1 MPNNLS
7 SNVSTKVAKVFLAAF
22 DNARVISKATD
33 TRLFTGSD
41 GFTPEFGAT
50 IYAKRPHDYAV
61 ISTSGGD
68 ISGSTKSD
76 IISGRAACT
85 VQNYI
90 TVATSWTNYEE
101 ALQLEQL
108 EEILAPM
115 ATRAAINLETTYATF
130 LRKGLGLSIGTPGTA
145 ATTWEHVASA
155 GAFLNAAGVPMDAP
169 WYYIMNPFTQMKM
182 AGLQNAILNDKLTMS
197 SWEKSQIPGQF
208 AGLTALTSNALS
220 TFTNGVGADR
230 VGALSGTPT
239 ATYAAAKDS
248 MTQSLAISGMSAGTT
263 VKAGEILE
271 VTGRFRNNIATKNPM
286 VDATGAQVK
295 WRAIVTADVTFNSSG
310 AGTLVCTGP
319 AIFEAVNQ
327 YNTVDSALTS
337 GDVVTLLGTSGA
349 TVAPNLF
356 FHKQAATLATV
367 KLPKLSTWDTVFTTK
382 DGLSI
387 RVTKYSNGDTNTQ
400 NIRFDILPAFGIMNP
415 LLGGIAYGS

>member
-1 MPNNLS
+1 MANNLG
-7 SNVSTKVAKVFLAAF
+7 SNVSTKVAKIFLTAF
-22 DNARVISKATD
+22 ENARVISKATD
-33 TRLFTGSD
+33 TRLFTGEN

-61 ISTSGGD
+61 ISTAAGD
-68 ISGSTKSD
+68 ISGSTKSS
-76 IISGRAACT
+76 IIAGRAGCT

-130 LRKGLGLSIGTPGTA
+130 LRKNLGLAVGTPGTA
-145 ATTWEHVASA
+145 ATTWEHVATA
-155 GAFLNAAGVPMDAP
+155 GAFLNSAGVPMDAP

-182 AGLQNAILNDKLTMS
+182 AGLQNALLNNQLTGT
-197 SWEKSQIPGQF
+197 SWERAQIPGQF
-208 AGLTALTSNALS
+208 GGLTAMTSNALS
-220 TFTNGVGADR
+220 TFTNGACSDR
-230 VGALSGTPT
+230 AGTLSATPDV
-239 ATYAAAKDS
+239 TYVTAKDT
-248 MTQSLAISGMSAGTT
+248 MTQSLALANLSAGG
-263 VKAGEILE
+263 VIKAGEVLE
-271 VTGRFRNNIATKNPM
+271 VTGRYRNNIATKNPM
-286 VDATGAQVK
+286 VDATGAQIK
-295 WRAIVTADVTFNSSG
+295 WRAVVTADVTLNSSG
-310 AGTLVCTGP
+310 AGTVVATGP
-319 AIFEAVNQ
+319 GIFETVNQ
-327 YNTVDSALTS
+327 YNTTDSSLTS
-337 GDVVTLLGTSGA
+337 GDVVTILGTSAA

-382 DGLSI
+382 DGISI

-415 LLGGIAYGS
+415 LLGGLAYGS